1 MRIRE
6 FINSMGSPGDSRA
19 LGGGTVNSLLPGG
32 TKMGSLSLARQTSIY
47 SLTLEEFKNTLG
59 EPGKNFG
66 SMNMDEFLKNIW
78 TAEESQAMAA
88 AMGAASAEGTAGGNL
103 GREASLQRQGS
114 LTLPRTLSRKTVDE
128 VWRDIYKENSTNA
141 DVNGNGCE
149 TTQRQATF
157 QEMTLEDFLVKAGV
171 VREDT
176 EPYGGRFDNE
186 EFGGFGAHSMERN
199 EESLGGINNS
209 LALGFPDRG
218 GTVNGELR
226 SNKGVMAGTLTLSPT
241 SNALSNQA
249 ALDAMNMEALKS
261 SHQQQTDWLNNQ
273 YRTAM
278 AQQQQ
283 QQHHHQFLQQQQ
295 QVADAAAAAVYAS
308 SVKRQ
313 GNGVLM
319 GSGLAGPLALS
330 PTGMGNG
337 LQGGLGVGLA
347 GLGATALAIGAG
359 SPANQLSSDGVG
371 TSHGD
376 NSTVSPMA
384 YGLDAGLRGRKRGGP
399 VEKVIER
406 RQRRMIK
413 NRESA
418 ARSRARKQAYTVEL
432 EAEVTQLKEEN
443 RELRK
448 KQEETSE
455 KCKKQITEMMA
466 SLSRQSLSQT
476 QTLRRTQSGPW

>member
-1 MRIRE
+1 
-6 FINSMGSPGDSRA
+6 MGSPGNSRV
-19 LGGGTVNSLLPGG
+19 LGGGTVNSLVPGG
-32 TKMGSLSLARQTSIY
+32 TKMGSFSLARQTSIY

-78 TAEESQAMAA
+78 TAEESQVMAA
-88 AMGAASAEGTAGGNL
+88 AMGAAAADGTVGGNL
-103 GREASLQRQGS
+103 RREASLQRQGS

-157 QEMTLEDFLVKAGV
+157 HEMTLEDFLVKAGV

-176 EPYGGRFDNE
+176 EPYGGRFDND
-186 EFGGFGAHSMERN
+186 EFGGFGGHSMERN
-199 EESLGGINNS
+199 EESLGGISNS

-226 SNKGVMAGTLTLSPT
+226 SNNGVMAGTLTLSPT

-261 SHQQQTDWLNNQ
+261 AHQQQTDWLNNQ
-273 YRTAM
+273 YRTAI

-283 QQHHHQFLQQQQ
+283 HQHHQHHHQLLQQQQ
-295 QVADAAAAAVYAS
+295 EVADAAAAAVYAS

-319 GSGLAGPLALS
+319 GQGLGGALALS

-376 NSTVSPMA
+376 NSTVSPMG
-384 YGLDAGLRGRKRGGP
+384 YVMDSGLRGRKRGGP

-448 KQEETSE
+448 KQEEISE

-466 SLSRQSLSQT
+466 SMSGRLPSQKET
-476 QTLRRTQSGPW
+476 SRRTQSGPW